1 MMDSSIVDFCQY
13 FYIYEI
19 KKLSFNLPHVRI
31 IETHHCVN
39 TRQEAFKCRSV
50 FQYVLRRRD
59 YEEYVVSRFV
69 HQIQSKYY
77 VGNISVSI

>member
-1 MMDSSIVDFCQY
+1 MDSSIVDFRQY

-19 KKLSFNLPHVRI
+19 KKLSFHPPHVRI
-31 IETHHCVN
+31 IGTHHCVN

-50 FQYVLRRRD
+50 LKYVLRRRD
-59 YEEYVVSRFV
+59 YEEYVVSIFV

-77 VGNISVSI
+77 GGNSSVSI